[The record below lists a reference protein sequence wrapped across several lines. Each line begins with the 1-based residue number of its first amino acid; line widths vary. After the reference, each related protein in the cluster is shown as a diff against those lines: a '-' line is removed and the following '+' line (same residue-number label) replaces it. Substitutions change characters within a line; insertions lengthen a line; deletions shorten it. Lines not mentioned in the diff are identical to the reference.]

1 MGNNNSQKEKM
12 WLFVFGIIMVSILV
26 FAMAFQIKK
35 QYAQK
40 KSNYEQSSQFENQS
54 VSGRWIY
61 KGKHVVESMHRKDR
75 DYFDQILEQWLEGSL
90 TDTELTDWMML
101 RLQEC
106 DIDVQTIGVMS
117 QQVCLF
123 ESEDDIPDYETRLQN
138 ANSIYEFIGLY
149 TDGKKDAEGK
159 LICYYWEAGAR

>member
-1 MGNNNSQKEKM
+1 MENNNSRKEKL
-12 WLFVFGIIMVSILV
+12 WLFVFGIVMVSILV
-26 FAMAFQIKK
+26 FAMSIQIKK
-35 QYAQK
+35 QDVQINSY
-40 KSNYEQSSQFENQS
+40 YEHSSQYENQR

-61 KGKHVVESMHRKDR
+61 KGKHAVESMHRKDR

-90 TDTELTDWMML
+90 TDSELTDWMML
-101 RLQEC
+101 RLQKC

-123 ESEDDIPDYETRLQN
+123 ESEDDVPDYETRLQN

>member
-1 MGNNNSQKEKM
+1 
-12 WLFVFGIIMVSILV
+12 
-26 FAMAFQIKK
+26 
-35 QYAQK
+35 
-40 KSNYEQSSQFENQS
+40 
-54 VSGRWIY
+54 
-61 KGKHVVESMHRKDR
+61 MHRKDR

-123 ESEDDIPDYETRLQN
+123 ESEDDVPDYETRLQN

>member
-1 MGNNNSQKEKM
+1 MENNNSRKEKL
-12 WLFVFGIIMVSILV
+12 WLFVFGIVMVSILV
-26 FAMAFQIKK
+26 FAMSIQIKK
-35 QYAQK
+35 QDVQINSY
-40 KSNYEQSSQFENQS
+40 YEQGSQYENQS

-75 DYFDQILEQWLEGSL
+75 DYFDQILEQWLAGSL

-123 ESEDDIPDYETRLQN
+123 ESEDDVPDYETRLQN

>member
-1 MGNNNSQKEKM
+1 MENNNSRKEKL
-12 WLFVFGIIMVSILV
+12 WLFVFGIVMVSILV
-26 FAMAFQIKK
+26 FAMSIQIKK
-35 QYAQK
+35 QDVQINSY
-40 KSNYEQSSQFENQS
+40 YEQSSQYENLS

-61 KGKHVVESMHRKDR
+61 KGKHVVESMHRTDR
-75 DYFDQILEQWLEGSL
+75 DYYDQLLDQWLEGSL

-123 ESEDDIPDYETRLQN
+123 ESEDDVPDYETRLQN